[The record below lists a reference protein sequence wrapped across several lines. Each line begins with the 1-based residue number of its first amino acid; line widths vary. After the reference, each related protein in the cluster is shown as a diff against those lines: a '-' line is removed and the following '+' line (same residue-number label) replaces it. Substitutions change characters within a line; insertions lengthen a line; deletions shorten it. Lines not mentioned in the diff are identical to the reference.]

1 MEFIIAAAIIIL
13 QIQAIG
19 YLEGF
24 VYLLSG
30 IFSSILIALSIYAYR
45 KRYIKKIL
53 YAVFAFVSFT
63 IYLFFEAFEN
73 FYPTIL
79 ETSYTDIAAAS
90 ITTLVLI
97 FFFLAIIKK

>member
-1 MEFIIAAAIIIL
+1 LEFIIAAAIIIL

-24 VYLLSG
+24 VYIVSG
-30 IFSSILIALSIYAYR
+30 IFSSILLALSIYAYR

-73 FYPTIL
+73 FYPVL